1 MSNKDQNQSFAI
13 VFECVNGH
21 NQIHEKTFGENTNY
35 SQDLFVHTGG
45 AFPERVRVGLTDKN
59 KPFTIG
65 KYYLKPSAIV
75 RGKYDKPDLS
85 PYDLADHLAPFV

>member
-1 MSNKDQNQSFAI
+1 MSAKLPESLAI
-13 VFECVNGH
+13 VFECVSGH
-21 NQIHEKTFGENTNY
+21 DQVHEKTFGEKTNY

-45 AFPERVRVGLTDKN
+45 AFPERVRVGIEKD

-85 PYDLADHLAPFV
+85 PFDLHDHLAPLV